1 MAKINDTARLI
12 RRIRSRYRT
21 QAYLILAHHFFLS
34 PPLLLDVFIVLFILV
49 SNFMNRQN
57 SFPYHTIIEGL
68 VVMIDQRRLVL
79 L

>member
-1 MAKINDTARLI
+1 MAKIDDTARLV
-12 RRIRSRYRT
+12 RGIRSRYRT

-34 PPLLLDVFIVLFILV
+34 SPLLLDIFIVLFILV

-57 SFPYHTIIEGL
+57 SFPCHLVAEGL
-68 VVMIDQRRLVL
+68 AVLVDHRRQVL